1 MEAKIIKNNAEYEA
15 ALAKVARLM
24 PAKPGTPQSEALE
37 LWSFL
42 VEDYEKRVYPV
53 GLPDPID
60 AIRFRMEQAG
70 LKARDLEPYLGGKSK
85 VSEVL
90 NRKRTLSL
98 TMIRK
103 LHEGL
108 GIPAEVLLRK
118 PGVTSSESGRD
129 RVYARHEHH

>member
-1 MEAKIIKNNAEYEA
+1 MEAKIIKNDAEHEA
-15 ALAKVARLM
+15 ALEMVAGLM
-24 PAKPGTPQSEALE
+24 SAKPGTPQAEALE

-42 VEDYEKRVYPV
+42 VKDYEKRVYPI

-70 LKARDLEPYLGGKSK
+70 LKACDLELYLGGKSK

-118 PGVTSSESGRD
+118 PGVTSSEGGHGGL
-129 RVYARHEHH
+129 YGRHEHN